1 MSTRKLTQGLLLVAL
16 ALSFTAVHIP
26 LAAQEPRAAQF
37 GDPPIAEL
45 ISISEPNENGVVV
58 IRGNQGAVF
67 PGAVVEVRNLYT
79 GDTAYTR
86 AELTGVFAAEIYGPG
101 NTPFWISPATNIDAS
116 ERFRPGSLH
125 GGPGVILYGPLPES
139 YPPPPEAPPEVAA
152 QPQTPIRIDGDS
164 GEWAGQ
170 VEPMAVE
177 LEGQGALF
185 YALANRESLYLALA
199 PQEGAQ
205 PLPDDYSRLEIDL
218 EIDERL
224 FSVAL
229 DPRRGGG
236 GRAYEHLSGPDADL
250 GPLGGVSAQGAAI
263 EVRVPR
269 LAFTGAPAPL
279 TLWALRFI
287 RGEEE
292 AAAPTVELSLLVE
305 EVDAIDSRMVE
316 PLPMGEEAVP
326 FTLSGPVGGGSG
338 RWQAVGR
345 VNGLQFEAGDR
356 LLLELQV
363 SMQAPEMPGSGE
375 DLRLGAALRLEPVVG
390 ASGAQTVADRA
401 TGNGWSGLLTP
412 TGLPIENVAGGIALG
427 EAGAQNLVIQE
438 GGLSFLL
445 QWQVSLEE
453 GLPPGLYVPV
463 IDGFVAVTGLY
474 GAWGEAG
481 ILGNGPGAGIAEARL
496 PVVLRVGGPGEN
508 RLLWTLL
515 QDHPSQ
521 GSRGILAAEDAGR
534 VALSSRVAF
543 QAERTILPRVDPAN
557 GEPIPYPLEPY
568 LPALLGNSFTESV
581 APLVPFAFQAGELR
595 VRVTMPDGAVD
606 DLGAAPLV
614 QNRLSSPARVEAELF
629 GRNAPVDMY
638 RLTTLDPRFTAYTFQ
653 QEGRHVIEM
662 RGTVRDVW
670 GNVYTGGG
678 TYELWIAEPLELLP
692 GVLPGT
698 PFEVGDA
705 FLPALS
711 IVPAFP
717 AEVTMRLRLYPLEGG
732 RPVTYE
738 AEGRA
743 SAYGYFLAEEA
754 APWLLEGP
762 GEYVVDYTASYRDPL
777 GRLWM
782 GSVRGAGVIASP
794 EGTLVARGGRGVANV
809 PAEDRLAW
817 YALDNVAPNLLA
829 SNPEAHLRWPYYSGD
844 VLWGRDGTGSVQ
856 ATLRLMDTG
865 SGYEAWLV
873 DRLAGWRADDGMAA
887 RELANEDELPLVT
900 LGPAG
905 GALGPALEPEG
916 IVNRAYAYFS
926 AVRPGVAVR
935 QFVLGDESPGLARTA
950 WDFDDPYNQQRGV
963 GANGDLP
970 GDYAFLFGGAVVHN
984 AALNLHEAAI
994 YGAVAVVVGGRDTP
1008 GDRVYPP
1015 LRGAAN
1021 GPDGGPLLTVR
1032 NQEVGVFF
1040 VPTGF
1045 RPGQVFTVGDRLAL
1059 AGQVAPAL
1067 AARVE
1072 ADVVRPD
1079 GIVLPIIGETNAV
1092 GYFHDPDQ
1100 HLTLD
1105 QPGVWT
1111 VRLRAICHGWT
1122 SAGAVQE
1129 PYPAGSAPGAVAG
1142 AFSIYVLPEGAPVAR
1157 LTNFTVAEA
1166 RVPVALAFNLSVA
1179 VPQGWQGVRAH
1190 YTVALPGMILDS
1202 GAQPV
1207 SGEVFTYNYDPR
1219 RLNQAFPNLDVVRA
1233 GTQTPVSADTVTL
1246 TLALVGTDAGGQP
1259 AVTARTV
1266 TLFGDRLV
1274 TVYEGWA
1281 APE

>member
-292 AAAPTVELSLLVE
+292 AAAPTVELSLWVE
-305 EVDAIDSRMVE
+305 EVDAIDSRRVE

-496 PVVLRVGGPGEN
+496 PVVLRVRGGPGGGG
-508 RLLWTLL
+508 
-515 QDHPSQ
+515 
-521 GSRGILAAEDAGR
+521 GSAGGGAGGGGGGGGAGR
-534 VALSSRVAF
+534 
-543 QAERTILPRVDPAN
+543 EPA
-557 GEPIPYPLEPY
+557 
-568 LPALLGNSFTESV
+568 
-581 APLVPFAFQAGELR
+581 
-595 VRVTMPDGAVD
+595 AVD
-606 DLGAAPLV
+606 AA
-614 QNRLSSPARVEAELF
+614 ARPSLA
-629 GRNAPVDMY
+629 GQPGDS
-638 RLTTLDPRFTAYTFQ
+638 
-653 QEGRHVIEM
+653 
-662 RGTVRDVW
+662 
-670 GNVYTGGG
+670 GG
-678 TYELWIAEPLELLP
+678 
-692 GVLPGT
+692 
-698 PFEVGDA
+698 
-705 FLPALS
+705 
-711 IVPAFP
+711 
-717 AEVTMRLRLYPLEGG
+717 
-732 RPVTYE
+732 
-738 AEGRA
+738 
-743 SAYGYFLAEEA
+743 
-754 APWLLEGP
+754 
-762 GEYVVDYTASYRDPL
+762 
-777 GRLWM
+777 
-782 GSVRGAGVIASP
+782 
-794 EGTLVARGGRGVANV
+794 GGRGA
-809 PAEDRLAW
+809 RG
-817 YALDNVAPNLLA
+817 ALQPGGL
-829 SNPEAHLRWPYYSGD
+829 PGGAHHP
-844 VLWGRDGTGSVQ
+844 
-856 ATLRLMDTG
+856 
-865 SGYEAWLV
+865 
-873 DRLAGWRADDGMAA
+873 AA
-887 RELANEDELPLVT
+887 R
-900 LGPAG
+900 GPG
-905 GALGPALEPEG
+905 
-916 IVNRAYAYFS
+916 
-926 AVRPGVAVR
+926 
-935 QFVLGDESPGLARTA
+935 
-950 WDFDDPYNQQRGV
+950 QRG
-963 GANGDLP
+963 AD
-970 GDYAFLFGGAVVHN
+970 
-984 AALNLHEAAI
+984 
-994 YGAVAVVVGGRDTP
+994 
-1008 GDRVYPP
+1008 P
-1015 LRGAAN
+1015 L
-1021 GPDGGPLLTVR
+1021 
-1032 NQEVGVFF
+1032 
-1040 VPTGF
+1040 
-1045 RPGQVFTVGDRLAL
+1045 
-1059 AGQVAPAL
+1059 
-1067 AARVE
+1067 
-1072 ADVVRPD
+1072 
-1079 GIVLPIIGETNAV
+1079 
-1092 GYFHDPDQ
+1092 
-1100 HLTLD
+1100 
-1105 QPGVWT
+1105 
-1111 VRLRAICHGWT
+1111 
-1122 SAGAVQE
+1122 SAGAV
-1129 PYPAGSAPGAVAG
+1129 PAGAAGQQLYRIGRAAGAVRLPGGGAAGAGDDAGRGGGRPGGRATGAEPALQPGAGGGRA
-1142 AFSIYVLPEGAPVAR
+1142 
-1157 LTNFTVAEA
+1157 
-1166 RVPVALAFNLSVA
+1166 
-1179 VPQGWQGVRAH
+1179 VRA
-1190 YTVALPGMILDS
+1190 
-1202 GAQPV
+1202 
-1207 SGEVFTYNYDPR
+1207 E
-1219 RLNQAFPNLDVVRA
+1219 RA
-1233 GTQTPVSADTVTL
+1233 GGHVPADHARSPVYGVHLPAGGPPRDR
-1246 TLALVGTDAGGQP
+1246 DAGDGP
-1259 AVTARTV
+1259 RCVGER
-1266 TLFGDRLV
+1266 LHRRGDV
-1274 TVYEGWA
+1274 
-1281 APE
+1281 

>member
-1 MSTRKLTQGLLLVAL
+1 M
-16 ALSFTAVHIP
+16 
-26 LAAQEPRAAQF
+26 
-37 GDPPIAEL
+37 
-45 ISISEPNENGVVV
+45 
-58 IRGNQGAVF
+58 
-67 PGAVVEVRNLYT
+67 RN
-79 GDTAYTR
+79 
-86 AELTGVFAAEIYGPG
+86 
-101 NTPFWISPATNIDAS
+101 
-116 ERFRPGSLH
+116 
-125 GGPGVILYGPLPES
+125 
-139 YPPPPEAPPEVAA
+139 
-152 QPQTPIRIDGDS
+152 
-164 GEWAGQ
+164 
-170 VEPMAVE
+170 
-177 LEGQGALF
+177 
-185 YALANRESLYLALA
+185 NR
-199 PQEGAQ
+199 
-205 PLPDDYSRLEIDL
+205 
-218 EIDERL
+218 
-224 FSVAL
+224 
-229 DPRRGGG
+229 
-236 GRAYEHLSGPDADL
+236 
-250 GPLGGVSAQGAAI
+250 
-263 EVRVPR
+263 
-269 LAFTGAPAPL
+269 
-279 TLWALRFI
+279 
-287 RGEEE
+287 
-292 AAAPTVELSLLVE
+292 
-305 EVDAIDSRMVE
+305 
-316 PLPMGEEAVP
+316 
-326 FTLSGPVGGGSG
+326 
-338 RWQAVGR
+338 
-345 VNGLQFEAGDR
+345 
-356 LLLELQV
+356 
-363 SMQAPEMPGSGE
+363 
-375 DLRLGAALRLEPVVG
+375 
-390 ASGAQTVADRA
+390 
-401 TGNGWSGLLTP
+401 
-412 TGLPIENVAGGIALG
+412 
-427 EAGAQNLVIQE
+427 
-438 GGLSFLL
+438 
-445 QWQVSLEE
+445 
-453 GLPPGLYVPV
+453 
-463 IDGFVAVTGLY
+463 
-474 GAWGEAG
+474 
-481 ILGNGPGAGIAEARL
+481 
-496 PVVLRVGGPGEN
+496 VLRVGEPGED

-534 VALSSRVAF
+534 VALSSRVAY

-568 LPALLGNSFTESV
+568 LPALLGNSFAESV
-581 APLVPFAFQAGELR
+581 APLVPFDFQAGELR
-595 VRVTMPDGAVD
+595 VRVTMPDGTVD

-711 IVPAFP
+711 IAPAFP

-738 AEGRA
+738 AEGQA

-754 APWLLEGP
+754 APWLLERP

-782 GSVRGAGVIASP
+782 GSVRGAGVVASP

-817 YALDNVAPNLLA
+817 YALDNVAPDLLA
-829 SNPEAHLRWPYYSGD
+829 SHPEAHLRWPYHSGD

-865 SGYEAWLV
+865 GGYEAWLV
-873 DRLAGWRADDGMAA
+873 DRLAGWRADDGMSAHA
-887 RELANEDELPLVT
+887 LANEDELPLVT

-905 GALGPALEPEG
+905 SALGPALEPEG
-916 IVNRAYAYFS
+916 IVNRVYAYFS

-963 GANGDLP
+963 GVNGDLP

-984 AALNLHEAAI
+984 AALGLHEAAI
-994 YGAVAVVVGGRDTP
+994 YGAVAVVVGERDMP

-1032 NQEVGVFF
+1032 NQEAGVFF

-1079 GIVLPIIGETNAV
+1079 GIVLPIIGEANAV
-1092 GYFHDPDQ
+1092 GYFHDPGQ

-1111 VRLRAICHGWT
+1111 IRLRAICSGWT

-1142 AFSIYVLPEGAPVAR
+1142 AFSIYVLPEGAPVAG

-1166 RVPVALAFNLSVA
+1166 RVPIALPFNLSVA

-1207 SGEVFTYNYDPR
+1207 AGEVFTYNYDPR
-1219 RLNQAFPNLDVVRA
+1219 RLNQAFPNLDVAQR

-1246 TLALVGTDAGGQP
+1246 TLALAGVDGEGQP
-1259 AVTARTV
+1259 ALTARTV